1 MAMRITIRNA
11 KGLSQSLADQAR
23 HRLEF
28 ALGRFGARVRSLT
41 VRLLDLNGPKGGVDK
56 QCLVAVVLNP
66 SSRLVLIEDTDA
78 DAVIAINRAADRTGR
93 AVARALHAMRH
104 SRTTSPRSWR

>member
-1 MAMRITIRNA
+1 MRITIRNA
-11 KGLSQSLADQAR
+11 NALSPSLADLAR

-56 QCLVAVVLNP
+56 QCLVEVVLNP

-78 DAVIAINRAADRTGR
+78 DAAVAISRAADRAGR
-93 AVARALHAMRH
+93 AVARAVHAMRD
-104 SRTTSPRSWR
+104 SRADAHA